1 MKAHPSHSSFVKTS
15 KDKKASERITT
26 RERWVKLCKRVGAK
40 DNLVTGRTI
49 DNTYDELVAA
59 YTNPHR
65 HYHNLDHISG
75 SLELLEKR
83 WHLAEY
89 PDALEMAWWW
99 HDFIYKI
106 PLLRQQLVNN
116 ELESAIYAF
125 KVLTELS
132 VNQLIGVK
140 VMARIMPTL
149 HTYIPDYTDDRII
162 VDMDF
167 VSLAAPP
174 DVFNMHSENIR
185 KEYFASLEEY
195 RIGRVNFFRKFL
207 AGRPSIYL
215 TKYFHKRYEAQ
226 AQKNIRDYLAKN
238 GDMNG

>member
-1 MKAHPSHSSFVKTS
+1 MKA
-15 KDKKASERITT
+15 T
-26 RERWVKLCKRVGAK
+26 RERWVKLCKIVGAK
-40 DNLVTGRTI
+40 NNIVTGRTI

-59 YTNPHR
+59 YSNPHR
-65 HYHNLDHISG
+65 HYHNLNHISNG
-75 SLELLEKR
+75 LELLNEM

-106 PLLRQQLVNN
+106 PLRQKLVNN

-132 VNQLIGVK
+132 VSQLICVK

-149 HTYIPDYTDDRII
+149 HTYIPDYIDDRVI
-162 VDMDF
+162 VDMDL

-174 DVFNMHSENIR
+174 DVFNMDSENIR
-185 KEYFASLEEY
+185 KEYFASPEEY
-195 RIGRVNFFRKFL
+195 RIGRVNFFKKFL
-207 AGRPSIYL
+207 ENRPSIYL
-215 TKYFHKRYEAQ
+215 TEYFRQRYEAQ